1 MCGHRRRSNEIRWV
15 RDTELRASQDERE
28 RVVDRLRTHAGE
40 GRLEI
45 DELEQR
51 IEAAFHA
58 RTRGELTALLRDLP
72 RLPGSSGRTRGQR
85 AVARASMAVALLP
98 LFVAIALF
106 SLAPP
111 IVAWMGWPI
120 LGFWLFGGLPGAGM
134 GLAWCGWSRRRRDRT
149 VIV

>member
-1 MCGHRRRSNEIRWV
+1 MCGHRRRNEIRWV
-15 RDTELRASQDERE
+15 KDANLRASQDERE

-40 GRLEI
+40 GRLELH
-45 DELEQR
+45 ELEER
-51 IEAAFHA
+51 IETALHA
-58 RTRGELTALLRDLP
+58 RTRGELTALLSDLP
-72 RLPGSSGRTRGQR
+72 RLPERVDRTPAQR
-85 AVARASMAVALLP
+85 AIARASWVVALLP

-111 IVAWMGWPI
+111 IIAWMGWPI

-134 GLAWCGWSRRRRDRT
+134 GFAWCGWSKRRRERT